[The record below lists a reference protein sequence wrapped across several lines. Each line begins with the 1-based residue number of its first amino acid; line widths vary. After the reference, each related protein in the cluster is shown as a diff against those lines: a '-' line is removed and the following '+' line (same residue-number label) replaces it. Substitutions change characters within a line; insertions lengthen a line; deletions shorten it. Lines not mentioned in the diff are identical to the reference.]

1 MTKAEKMELFHRDNI
16 ANAAEKLFSA
26 NGIDKTSMDQ
36 IAKEAD
42 YSKSTIYVYFKNK
55 EEIVL
60 FLVLKGMNEIR
71 TNIEE
76 VVDNNSDDTSEV
88 EKYYQIC
95 HILTE
100 LYDKSPFVFSRMLET
115 IEMKKEERLQVPLLD
130 DIYQVGESIIDKIA
144 EFLESG
150 KGNNSFVLDDDSHKV
165 GFIYWMILAGVITLG
180 NKKAGYIEY
189 QFDESKEEFL
199 NQVFGM
205 MLGMIKNR

>member
-1 MTKAEKMELFHRDNI
+1 MTKTEKMELFHRDNI
-16 ANAAEKLFSA
+16 ADAAEKLFLV

-60 FLVLKGMNEIR
+60 YLVLKGMNEISI
-71 TNIEE
+71 NIEE
-76 VVDNNSDDTSEV
+76 VVNNKTDASSEV
-88 EKYYQIC
+88 EKYYKIC
-95 HILTE
+95 SLLAE

-130 DIYQVGESIIDKIA
+130 DIYKVGESIIDKIA

-150 KGNNSFVLDDDSHKV
+150 KENNSFELNDNAKKV
-165 GFIYWMILAGVITLG
+165 GFIYWLMLSGVIMLG

-205 MLGMIKNR
+205 MLGMIKK

>member
-26 NGIDKTSMDQ
+26 NGIEKTSMDQ

-180 NKKAGYIEY
+180 NKKVGYIEY

>member
-76 VVDNNSDDTSEV
+76 VVDNNSDATSEV

>member
-16 ANAAEKLFSA
+16 ANAAEKLFSV
-26 NGIDKTSMDQ
+26 NGIEKTSMDQ

-60 FLVLKGMNEIR
+60 YLVLKGMNEISSS
-71 TNIEE
+71 IEE
-76 VVDNNSDDTSEV
+76 VVDNKSDAASEV

-95 HILTE
+95 HILAE

-150 KGNNSFVLDDDSHKV
+150 KESNSFELDDNAKKV
-165 GFIYWMILAGVITLG
+165 SFIYWMMLAGVIMLG
-180 NKKAGYIEY
+180 NKKAGYIQY
-189 QFDESKEEFL
+189 QFDESKDEFL

-205 MLGMIKNR
+205 MLEIIKK